1 MKNLDTKIDSMAVRQ
16 TFFDALRDGSEEDQ
30 IKALEG
36 VINMIQ
42 EDIMSKANEQMELIG
57 AEYTDDRILAER
69 GIMKP
74 LTTAEKKYFN
84 AVIERG
90 GFDGVEEL
98 FPTTIVQDVFRDLRQ
113 SHPILS
119 RVDAKNTTALAKFI
133 FADPTQA
140 TAFWGPICEDIRQMI
155 IEGFKVVKLESSRLS
170 GFVVI
175 CKGMLEL
182 GPAWLAQY
190 VTEVIREIMATS
202 LELAIVDG
210 TGENQPIGITK
221 QLSGAVDSVY
231 PDKPKVELDDFEPAS
246 LAGIRAALAQAKTD
260 NGEVVILVNPLTYW
274 AKVFPNLAFQAN
286 DGRWV
291 LDVLPTGETI
301 IQSHAVPEDTL
312 IWGVLKNYFLGI
324 SGEVRIDRY
333 DQTLAIEDLELFI
346 AKFYGYGI
354 AKNRNAFFVA
364 DVTSVAGATIPSL
377 EEEAVVV
384 P

>member
-1 MKNLDTKIDSMAVRQ
+1 MKNLDTKIDTMAVRQ

-133 FADPTQA
+133 FADPTEA
-140 TAFWGPICEDIRQMI
+140 TAFWGPICEDIKQMI
-155 IEGFKVVKLESSRLS
+155 INGFKVVKLESSRLS

-202 LELAIVDG
+202 LELAIVAG

-231 PDKPKVELDDFEPAS
+231 PDKPKITLADFEPAS

>member
-42 EDIMSKANEQMELIG
+42 EDIMSRANEQMELIG

-133 FADPTQA
+133 FADPTKA
-140 TAFWGPICEDIRQMI
+140 TAFWGPLCEDIKQMI

-202 LELAIVDG
+202 IELAIVAG
-210 TGENQPIGITK
+210 TGDEQPIGITK

-231 PDKPKVELDDFEPAS
+231 PDKEKVTLSDLKPAS
-246 LAGIRAALAQAKTD
+246 LAGIRGALAKAKTD

-274 AKVFPNLAFQAN
+274 SKIFPNLAFQAT

-364 DVTSVAGATIPSL
+364 DVTSVAGATIPPL
-377 EEEAVVV
+377 EEEAAVV